1 MIESRYAR
9 SGRACTTHDPALTME
24 GSIMSG
30 YLRLLACIA
39 VLALAGCG
47 KQGEPP
53 PEPQGGSRIPD
64 DNVFK
69 DQVRALEKA
78 EDVGKTLDAAAARQ
92 REQVE
97 RDSR

>member
-1 MIESRYAR
+1 MYGFIRIVI
-9 SGRACTTHDPALTME
+9 GIVALT
-24 GSIMSG
+24 
-30 YLRLLACIA
+30 
-39 VLALAGCG
+39 LAGCG
-47 KQGEPP
+47 KQDEPP
-53 PEPQGGSRIPD
+53 PEPQGGSRISD

-92 REQVE
+92 REQLE